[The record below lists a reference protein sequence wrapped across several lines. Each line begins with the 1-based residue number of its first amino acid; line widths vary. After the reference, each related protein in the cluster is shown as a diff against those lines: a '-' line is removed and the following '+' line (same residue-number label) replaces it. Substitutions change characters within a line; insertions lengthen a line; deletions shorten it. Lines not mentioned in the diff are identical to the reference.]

1 MNGGQQSTWAVTWV
15 VQNNGWRKE
24 EMKRQTNM
32 KGLFYISL
40 LLWLVLGGSC
50 SEADAPEKDANET
63 DGLTPVTFTLST
75 KAGEGTTEDEKTL
88 NDLTVLQFDGTG
100 DEATCITSR
109 YLLSPVPEG
118 GTGNTYSIG
127 LRMAE
132 SGGYIVLIANA
143 GPQFRSYEEAN
154 KTLSD
159 FKNETLTLN
168 QQTAN
173 EKNVLMI
180 GSATLAAPG
189 GNTSETA
196 VVEGAANVIEIQLK
210 RLVARIR
217 FTWKLVPTVTNTTFE
232 PLSLKLRSVPKVLRY
247 IEETTLEKYPASS
260 TDNFKDYTAI
270 VDAIDKGYTWYIPMN
285 RRGKGEGVVNVW
297 DKTAE
302 HAPDE
307 FCTFI
312 ELSGIFRTPNMPDQL
327 ATYRF
332 YVGGDNRAAVADG
345 SIDYN
350 DYNVE
355 ANGDYSIEATIVGI
369 NTFDKRVEK
378 KNFIYQEPANCYLV
392 APEAGAELL
401 FSPYKDPG
409 TDVAGSGI
417 VYKDLVVEDRYS
429 KISGVRT
436 VWQTSADLITVLIGQ
451 GMINVI
457 PNDKGISGN
466 ALIAAY
472 DESNQ
477 ILWSWHIWVTPYAA
491 IVNDNV
497 TNPLIGILHS
507 YGGQVWMD
515 RNLGALDILR
525 NAFPELVYQWGR
537 KDPFRINSASSVPG
551 DKNTAPLDPII
562 SSVKNPDV
570 FYTSSAAWYGNSGL
584 AADLWQERVKTIFDP
599 CPYGWQVPPDGSW
612 NDFVQNETFFTW
624 YIDRFSEYKVDENV
638 KAIYPLGDKLNNST
652 GNLNNP
658 SDRTYG
664 YLWSSTCPVGSNDA
678 YSFGYV
684 RDMPASGTNTSAG
697 RVYPHY
703 LQCQSSGVPV
713 RCVKI
718 K

>member
-1 MNGGQQSTWAVTWV
+1 
-15 VQNNGWRKE
+15 
-24 EMKRQTNM
+24 M

-189 GNTSETA
+189 SSDVPEATA
-196 VVEGAANVIEIQLK
+196 VESGEDNSIEIQLK
-210 RLVARIR
+210 RLVARIH

-232 PLSLKLRSVPKVLRY
+232 PVSLKLRSVPKVLRY
-247 IEETTLEKYPASS
+247 IEETTSEKYPAANAE
-260 TDNFKDYTAI
+260 NFKDYTAI
-270 VDAIDKGYTWYIPMN
+270 VDEIENGYTWYIPMN
-285 RRGKGEGVVNVW
+285 RRGNVEGVINNVW

-332 YVGGDNRAAVADG
+332 YVGGDNRAAVIDG
-345 SIDYN
+345 ISSIDYN

-355 ANGDYSIEATIVGI
+355 ANGDYDVEATIVGI
-369 NTFDKRVEK
+369 NSFDKRVEK
-378 KNFIYQEPANCYLV
+378 KNFIYQEPANCFMV
-392 APEAGAELL
+392 APEAGAGIA
-401 FSPYKDPG
+401 FSPYKSPG
-409 TDVAGSGI
+409 TDVPGCGF
-417 VYKDLVVEDRYS
+417 VYQDLVIEGRYS
-429 KISGVRT
+429 KIAGARVL
-436 VWQTSADLITVLIGQ
+436 WQTAKNLVVTSIGQ
-451 GMINVI
+451 GMVSVT
-457 PNDKGISGN
+457 PNDQGVSGN
-466 ALIAAY
+466 ALIGVY
-472 DESNQ
+472 DELDN

-491 IVNDNV
+491 IAMDDGTDVLV
-497 TNPLIGILHS
+497 GSLQS
-507 YGGQVWMD
+507 YNNQVWMD
-515 RNLGALDILR
+515 RNLGALNTLTP
-525 NAFPELVYQWGR
+525 AVAEVMYQWGR
-537 KDPFRINSASSVPG
+537 KDPFLTGYYAIQSDLVDPLVSAIKEPN
-551 DKNTAPLDPII
+551 K
-562 SSVKNPDV
+562 
-570 FYTSSAAWYGNSGL
+570 FYTVGSTALWYGNSIQPT
-584 AADLWQERVKTIFDP
+584 DLWKDNGKTVFDP
-599 CPYGWQVPPDGSW
+599 CPYGWRVPPNGSW
-612 NDFVQNETFFTW
+612 DGFEQNVNFYTW
-624 YIDRFSEYKVDENV
+624 NLDRYSTYTEGSVSS
-638 KAIYPLGDKLNNST
+638 IYRLGGKIVNTT
-652 GNLNNP
+652 GKPDLP
-658 SDRTYG
+658 SKNATDG
-664 YLWSSTCPVGSNDA
+664 YLWSSTRAGSGTDA
-678 YSFGYV
+678 YGLYYKWANADGNQSNGYVYPNQLSNQSFGF
-684 RDMPASGTNTSAG
+684 
-697 RVYPHY
+697 
-703 LQCQSSGVPV
+703 PV
-713 RCVKI
+713 RCIKI

>member
-1 MNGGQQSTWAVTWV
+1 
-15 VQNNGWRKE
+15 
-24 EMKRQTNM
+24 M

-189 GNTSETA
+189 SSDVPEATA
-196 VVEGAANVIEIQLK
+196 VESGEDNSIEIQLK
-210 RLVARIR
+210 RLVARIH

-232 PLSLKLRSVPKVLRY
+232 PVSLKLRSVPKVLRY
-247 IEETTLEKYPASS
+247 IEETTSEKYPAANAE
-260 TDNFKDYTAI
+260 NFKDYTAI
-270 VDAIDKGYTWYIPMN
+270 VDEIENGYTWYIPMN

-332 YVGGDNRAAVADG
+332 YVGGDNRAAVIDAIS

-355 ANGDYSIEATIVGI
+355 ANGDYDVEATIVGI
-369 NTFDKRVEK
+369 NSFDKRVEK
-378 KNFIYQEPANCYLV
+378 KNFIYQEPANCFMV
-392 APEAGAELL
+392 APEAGAGIA
-401 FSPYKDPG
+401 FSPYKSPG
-409 TDVAGSGI
+409 TDVPGCGF
-417 VYKDLVVEDRYS
+417 VYQDLVIEGRYS
-429 KISGVRT
+429 KIAGARVL
-436 VWQTSADLITVLIGQ
+436 WQTAKNLVVTSIGQ
-451 GMINVI
+451 GMVSVT
-457 PNDKGISGN
+457 PNDQGVSGN
-466 ALIAAY
+466 ALIGVY
-472 DESNQ
+472 DELDN

-491 IVNDNV
+491 IAMDDGTDVLV
-497 TNPLIGILHS
+497 GSLQS
-507 YGGQVWMD
+507 YNNQVWMD
-515 RNLGALDILR
+515 RNLGALNTLTP
-525 NAFPELVYQWGR
+525 AVAEVMYQWGR
-537 KDPFRINSASSVPG
+537 KDPFLTGYYAIQSDWVDPLVSAIKEPN
-551 DKNTAPLDPII
+551 K
-562 SSVKNPDV
+562 
-570 FYTSSAAWYGNSGL
+570 FYTVGSTALWYGNSIQPT
-584 AADLWQERVKTIFDP
+584 DLWKDNGKTVFDP
-599 CPYGWQVPPDGSW
+599 CPYGWRVPPNGSW
-612 NDFVQNETFFTW
+612 DGFEQNVNFYTW
-624 YIDRFSEYKVDENV
+624 NLDRYSTYTGESVSS
-638 KAIYPLGDKLNNST
+638 IYRLGGKIVNTT
-652 GNLNNP
+652 GKPDLP
-658 SDRTYG
+658 SKNATDG
-664 YLWSSTCPVGSNDA
+664 YLWSSTRAGSGSDA
-678 YSFGYV
+678 YGLHYMWKYANGNQSNGNVYPNQLSNQSFGF
-684 RDMPASGTNTSAG
+684 
-697 RVYPHY
+697 
-703 LQCQSSGVPV
+703 PV
-713 RCVKI
+713 RCIKI